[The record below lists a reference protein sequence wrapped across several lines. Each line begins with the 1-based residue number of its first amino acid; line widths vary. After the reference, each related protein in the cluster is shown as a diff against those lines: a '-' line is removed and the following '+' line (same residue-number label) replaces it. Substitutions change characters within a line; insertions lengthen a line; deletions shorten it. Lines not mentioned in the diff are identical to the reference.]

1 MQYDSKSRPNFS
13 EIVIKILQIL
23 DKITDDNSEKKNNL
37 NVPSNSQNINNNNN
51 SCFQTNNKR
60 NSVDANIFIP
70 INIEDE
76 DSIIQMQTKNANGH
90 TNVQHRRSLSE
101 NVIFPSHTTPSDKA
115 RCHIMNRSN
124 KVHDEGYNTEF
135 STSSNIT
142 LRKVAETM
150 FLKDPN
156 YKPRQGD
163 HVTKSNPFTALT
175 QLKGV
180 KKILGANPTTYT
192 TGGVGDLFSSC
203 FEMSSPFLRQLCLEK
218 PTVNSIQP
226 KSLPNSPTSSRKDFK
241 FERPTDNLCKAKNVN
256 VDGYVKVSVS
266 TITESTDDPSEQENQ
281 FQQNSETIKKY
292 KANSLFSHPL
302 FKSGQFENEI
312 KLTDCCF
319 DDLILP
325 EPNPSDAIEMVC
337 YENSKIL
344 NRRGSTESGF
354 FSCLN
359 EDFNNFRST
368 CCCCMDDIK
377 SSFYNLD
384 VCQCC
389 QFSNYKR
396 NDLELSNQTLN
407 DSSSILVLDDAVSS
421 LRSLDDLDLTESTN
435 RKRLN
440 CRHNVLGNVDIDA
453 RSIDMGLIN
462 RLALDTEINNF
473 IQKSQLLYCK
483 NRTSSIYT
491 DSSDDISSL
500 AGSESLLWDERSF
513 TRIPNTRSAQI
524 AKIVEY
530 FERKGQSFKPFTVP
544 DSLKSSPTSRQ
555 HNNFSECFLDVRRGH
570 GGGGAGVRKISE
582 LKNKNYEYENFCLEL
597 DKKPTQRIMVCD
609 GAVRSKLPIFDKQ
622 KRSIHKE

>member
-1 MQYDSKSRPNFS
+1 M
-13 EIVIKILQIL
+13 I
-23 DKITDDNSEKKNNL
+23 
-37 NVPSNSQNINNNNN
+37 VPSNSQNINNNNN
-51 SCFQTNNKR
+51 NNISCFQTNNKR

-70 INIEDE
+70 LNIEDD
-76 DSIIQMQTKNANGH
+76 DSILQLQNKNANGH

-124 KVHDEGYNTEF
+124 KIHDEGYSTEF

-150 FLKDPN
+150 FLKDSN
-156 YKPRQGD
+156 YKPRLGN

-218 PTVNSIQP
+218 PTIKNSIQP
-226 KSLPNSPTSSRKDFK
+226 KSLPNSPTSSRKEFK
-241 FERPTDNLCKAKNVN
+241 FERPNDNLCKTKNLN
-256 VDGYVKVSVS
+256 VDETTDDYRSNEQEQQ
-266 TITESTDDPSEQENQ
+266 TITG
-281 FQQNSETIKKY
+281 TIKKF

-312 KLTDCCF
+312 KLNDCCF

-325 EPNPSDAIEMVC
+325 ETNRTDSIETVC

-368 CCCCMDDIK
+368 CGGCCCIDDIK

-384 VCQCC
+384 VCRCC
-389 QFSNYKR
+389 QFSNHKR

-407 DSSSILVLDDAVSS
+407 DSSSILMLDDAVSS
-421 LRSLDDLDLTESTN
+421 LRSLDDLDLTDSKN
-435 RKRLN
+435 RKRFQ
-440 CRHNVLGNVDIDA
+440 CRHVDIDA

-473 IQKSQLLYCK
+473 IQKSQFSNQLLYCK

-500 AGSESLLWDERSF
+500 AGSDSLLWDERTF
-513 TRIPNTRSAQI
+513 TTIPNTRSAQI

-555 HNNFSECFLDVRRGH
+555 HTNFSECFLDVRRGH
-570 GGGGAGVRKISE
+570 GVRKLTE
-582 LKNKNYEYENFCLEL
+582 FKNKNNEYENFCLEL
-597 DKKPTQRIMVCD
+597 DKKPTQRLMVCD

-622 KRSIHKE
+622 KRSIHKD

>member
-1 MQYDSKSRPNFS
+1 MIPLYIEDDDS
-13 EIVIKILQIL
+13 ILQL
-23 DKITDDNSEKKNNL
+23 
-37 NVPSNSQNINNNNN
+37 QNI
-51 SCFQTNNKR
+51 
-60 NSVDANIFIP
+60 
-70 INIEDE
+70 
-76 DSIIQMQTKNANGH
+76 NANGH

-124 KVHDEGYNTEF
+124 KIHDEGYNTEF
-135 STSSNIT
+135 ATSSNIT

-156 YKPRQGD
+156 YKPRLGD
-163 HVTKSNPFTALT
+163 HVPKSNPFTVLT

-192 TGGVGDLFSSC
+192 SGGVGDLFSSC

-218 PTVNSIQP
+218 PTINSVQP

-241 FERPTDNLCKAKNVN
+241 FKRPNDNLCKTKHIN
-256 VDGYVKVSVS
+256 VDGYVKVSAS
-266 TITESTDDPSEQENQ
+266 TIIESTDDDDLYNCNAEQDIQIQPNTG
-281 FQQNSETIKKY
+281 TIKKY

-312 KLTDCCF
+312 KLNDCF
-319 DDLILP
+319 DDFILP
-325 EPNPSDAIEMVC
+325 EPNRSDSIETVC

-368 CCCCMDDIK
+368 CCCCLDDIK
-377 SSFYNLD
+377 TSFYNLESAD
-384 VCQCC
+384 KIPVCRCS
-389 QFSNYKR
+389 QFSNHKR

-407 DSSSILVLDDAVSS
+407 DSSSILMLDDAVSS
-421 LRSLDDLDLTESTN
+421 LRSLDDLDLSESKN

-440 CRHNVLGNVDIDA
+440 CRHNLLGNVDIDA

-473 IQKSQLLYCK
+473 IQKSQFSNQLLYCK

-500 AGSESLLWDERSF
+500 AGSDSLLWDERSF
-513 TRIPNTRSAQI
+513 TTIPNTRSAQI

-570 GGGGAGVRKISE
+570 GGVRKLTE
-582 LKNKNYEYENFCLEL
+582 FKNKSNEYETFCLEL
-597 DKKPTQRIMVCD
+597 DKKPTQRLMVCD

-622 KRSIHKE
+622 KRSLHKE

>member
-1 MQYDSKSRPNFS
+1 MNFFFFTFQYDSKSRPTFS
-13 EIVIKILQIL
+13 EIVTKIFKIL
-23 DKITDDNSEKKNNL
+23 DKITDDNLEKKTNL
-37 NVPSNSQNINNNNN
+37 IVSSNSQNININNNN
-51 SCFQTNNKR
+51 NNNLCFQTNNKR

-70 INIEDE
+70 LNIEDD
-76 DSIIQMQTKNANGH
+76 DSILQLQQKNANGH
-90 TNVQHRRSLSE
+90 INVQHRRSLSE

-124 KVHDEGYNTEF
+124 KIQDEGYSTEF

-150 FLKDPN
+150 FLKDSN
-156 YKPRQGD
+156 YKPRLGN

-218 PTVNSIQP
+218 PTINSIQP

-241 FERPTDNLCKAKNVN
+241 FERPNDNLCKTT
-256 VDGYVKVSVS
+256 DDHPPSIEHEQQQLQ
-266 TITESTDDPSEQENQ
+266 TITG
-281 FQQNSETIKKY
+281 TIKKY

-302 FKSGQFENEI
+302 FKSGQFENE
-312 KLTDCCF
+312 F

-325 EPNPSDAIEMVC
+325 SDRTDSIETVC

-359 EDFNNFRST
+359 EDFNNFRG
-368 CCCCMDDIK
+368 CCCMDDIK

-384 VCQCC
+384 VCHH
-389 QFSNYKR
+389 KR

-407 DSSSILVLDDAVSS
+407 DSSSILMLDDAVSS
-421 LRSLDDLDLTESTN
+421 LRSLDDLDLSDGKT
-435 RKRLN
+435 RKRFQ
-440 CRHNVLGNVDIDA
+440 CRHVDIDA

-473 IQKSQLLYCK
+473 IQKSQFSNQLLYCK

-500 AGSESLLWDERSF
+500 AGSDSLLWDERSF
-513 TRIPNTRSAQI
+513 TTIPNTRSAQI

-555 HNNFSECFLDVRRGH
+555 HTNFSECFLDVRRGH
-570 GGGGAGVRKISE
+570 GAGGVRKFTE
-582 LKNKNYEYENFCLEL
+582 FKNKNNEYENFCLEL
-597 DKKPTQRIMVCD
+597 DKKPTQRLMVCD

-622 KRSIHKE
+622 KRSIHKD